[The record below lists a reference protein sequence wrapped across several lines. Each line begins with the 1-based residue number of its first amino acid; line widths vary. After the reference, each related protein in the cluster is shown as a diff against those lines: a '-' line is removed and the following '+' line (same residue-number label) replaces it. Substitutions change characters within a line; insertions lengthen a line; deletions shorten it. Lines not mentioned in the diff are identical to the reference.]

1 MQGKKE
7 CRVVWAT
14 GMSDILDKLKVDK
27 NQLRIIIR
35 DLKKWRAPATTLLSL
50 YIPPGR
56 PISDVM
62 SMLRQEMSITDN
74 IKLKRTKDAVQTA
87 LSMAMERL
95 SMIPKTPENG
105 LVIFSGRDAET
116 GKEICIVFSPPEPV
130 PVYYYRTD
138 KWFHTEFLEEMVEE
152 KDVYGLII
160 IERDEA
166 TIGLLKG
173 AFIEVVDDMVSYIPG
188 KHHKGGQS
196 QRRYDRI
203 IEQMVD
209 DFYKRVA
216 ERAKEI
222 MLPLL
227 EEGKLKGILIG
238 GPGYSKQDFV
248 KEGYLDH
255 RLRKLVLKRL
265 IDVSYQGEAGLR
277 EMVMKAQDLLE
288 GQRYVEAI
296 RKIEELKLH
305 MAKDDGLAVYGEEEV
320 QTAAEMGA
328 LDTLIVT
335 EDHPRLE
342 ELRSLAEKSGAKLVV
357 VPPSLPEGAWLK
369 AAFGGVAG
377 ILRFRIY

>member
-1 MQGKKE
+1 
-7 CRVVWAT
+7 
-14 GMSDILDKLKVDK
+14 MSSILEKLRVDK
-27 NQLRIIIR
+27 NKLRVIIR
-35 DLKKWRAPATTLLSL
+35 TLKEWKAPATTLLSL

-105 LVIFSGRDAET
+105 LVVFSGKDVDT
-116 GKEICIVFSPPEPV
+116 GELICFIFSPPEPV

-138 KWFHTEFLEEMVEE
+138 KWFHTEILEQMIEE

-160 IERDEA
+160 VERDEA

-173 AFIEVVDDMVSYIPG
+173 SYIEVVDEIDSYIPG

-203 IEQMVD
+203 IEQMVE

-222 MLPLL
+222 FLPLL
-227 EEGKLKGILIG
+227 EQGKLKGILVG
-238 GPGYSKQDFV
+238 GPGYSKNDFV
-248 KEGYLDH
+248 KGEYLDH
-255 RLRKLVLKRL
+255 RLKKIVMKRL

-288 GQRYVEAI
+288 GQKYVEAM
-296 RKIEELKLH
+296 RKIEELKTH
-305 MAKDDGLAVYGEEEV
+305 MARDDGLVVFGEEEAKY
-320 QTAAEMGA
+320 AAEMGA
-328 LDTLIVT
+328 LETLIVV

-342 ELRSLAEKSGAKLVV
+342 ELRSIAEKSSAKIIII
-357 VPPSLPEGAWLK
+357 PPSLPEGMWIK
-369 AAFGGVAG
+369 SSFDGVVG
-377 ILRFRIY
+377 ILRFRLY